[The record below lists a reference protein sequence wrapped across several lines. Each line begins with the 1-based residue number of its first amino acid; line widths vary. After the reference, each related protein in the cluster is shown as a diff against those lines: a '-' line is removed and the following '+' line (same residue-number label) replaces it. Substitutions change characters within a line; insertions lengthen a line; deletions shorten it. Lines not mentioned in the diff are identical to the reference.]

1 MSNRADFEPNI
12 RNAAWWATDSRR
24 SVSGGLVDVILEKK
38 GKKELADL
46 SNVEAVQMGHIMQPV
61 IGRLFAEQTGIA
73 VREHD
78 DAHTHRSEV
87 WLRAHTDFITDDGG
101 LLEVKN
107 FHSSQINNYPE
118 MDDEQPTLPAP
129 DYTQCLHEATVFDVP
144 HVYFAVL
151 FGGQR
156 FRWWKLHFTQEQKHE
171 FVQLAAQWWG
181 YVQTDNMPDPQTP
194 EQARVVFPYSNPRA
208 VTANRS
214 VVEAVDRL
222 RQVKAAIKELE
233 ENETLLTTQLQTF
246 MRDAEEIVDV
256 TGASLVTWK
265 QAKGSKRFDAK
276 AFETAMPD
284 LYEQFKRDMPGSRR
298 FLIKGEK

>member
-46 SNVEAVQMGHIMQPV
+46 SNVEAVQMGHVMQPV

-144 HVYFAVL
+144 HVWFAVL

-156 FRWWKLHFTQEQKHE
+156 FRYWKICFNDDQKDQFRQQAAKWWS
-171 FVQLAAQWWG
+171 
-181 YVQTDNMPDPQTP
+181 YVHSDAMPDPETP
-194 EQARVVFPYSNPRA
+194 EQARLVYPVSNARS
-208 VTANRS
+208 VTANAR
-214 VVEAVDRL
+214 VIEAVNQL
-222 RQVKAAIKELE
+222 RAIKQNLKTLE
-233 ENETLLTTQLQTF
+233 DAESTLTAQLQAY
-246 MRDAEEIVDV
+246 MADAEEIVDL

-276 AFETAMPD
+276 SFETAMPD
-284 LYEQFKRDMPGSRR
+284 LYESFKREMPGSRR
-298 FLIKGEK
+298 FLIKGDK